1 MSLHEDVLEI
11 LVSEEEISEKCIEL
25 GRRITEDYKDK
36 KPILIGLLKGSVPFM
51 ATLIKNITC
60 DMQIDFMAVSSY
72 SGTTTTGMV
81 HVSKDVSCDVKNR
94 HVIIVEDIID
104 TGITLDCVQSM
115 FIERE
120 VSSIEMVTLLDKPE
134 RRKVN
139 TVNPKYVGFTIPN
152 AFVIGYGL
160 DYNELYR
167 NLPYVGILKP
177 SVYEK

>member
-60 DMQIDFMAVSSY
+60 DMQIDFMSVSSY

-104 TGITLDCVQSM
+104 TGYTMQ
-115 FIERE
+115 R
-120 VSSIEMVTLLDKPE
+120 MVTQLRDLGAKEVYVSTLLRKPNAC
-134 RRKVN
+134 KVPDLQ
-139 TVNPKYVGFTIPN
+139 VDYAALEIPN
-152 AFVIGYGL
+152 DFIVGYGL
-160 DYNELYR
+160 DYDEEGR
-167 NLPYVGILKP
+167 NLPDIYVIK
-177 SVYEK
+177 E